1 MGSYEP
7 THRSANMGSYES
19 AYMGSYEPTH
29 RSANMGSYE
38 SADIYTIF
46 IAYICA
52 YLGPNEPTN
61 GDTFERTFD

>member
-19 AYMGSYEPTH
+19 THGS
-29 RSANMGSYE
+29 AV
-38 SADIYTIF
+38 F
-46 IAYICA
+46 IAYICT

-61 GDTFERTFD
+61 GDTFKRTFD